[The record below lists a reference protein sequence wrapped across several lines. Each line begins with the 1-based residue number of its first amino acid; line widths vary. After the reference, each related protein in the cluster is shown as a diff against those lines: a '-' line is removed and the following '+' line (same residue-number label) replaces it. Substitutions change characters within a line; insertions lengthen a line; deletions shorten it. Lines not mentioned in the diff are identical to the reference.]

1 MASLAVEYRPKKFSD
16 VVEQDAVVKMLEGIC
31 KSDELKNRNFLLI
44 GPAGTGK
51 AQPMWSKVLTVDGFL
66 PMRQIQIGMK
76 VYTHNGNIAKIT
88 GIYPQGERD
97 IYTIYTKSGEY
108 IDVADNHLNVIV
120 QYKNSEMVE
129 QVVDTLTLLNIYNR
143 NPHNI
148 YLPVYNITD
157 HTIKQYTQ
165 ITKIMYS
172 GCYHC
177 QCIMLDHEDHTYMT
191 DGYIV
196 THNTTLGRIVSNE
209 LNDGKGEPIEIDA
222 ASHSG
227 VDNVREII
235 SQARTYPIGCKY
247 KVFILDECFPGNTPV
262 KTPEGSKSI
271 KDICIGDTVYGI
283 NGEDEVINV
292 FENRVSP
299 SNLLC
304 MVVDGKYII
313 TTKSHLFFTDE
324 GWVEAKNL
332 KVGDILYDYKYMR
345 SVWERVPK
353 ISQRSQKNLF
363 ERLRKNFAST
373 QCSEALS
380 KTKDSFVRENL
391 SHMWKNLS
399 NISECEFNNLFEEVW
414 KSVYPYTRFD
424 TETAEEYGKSLVRLC
439 LSRMWEDK
447 KITNILSSDDLQSE
461 MCNDIYEEQS
471 YSESSC
477 CLYKILSSLWEY
489 IRYDESGKENLQQGM
504 SVQTDFGISERCTK
518 SKQRKI
524 FSREQ
529 PFTKSG
535 VTCKNVRYQT
545 KEQLEPAEG
554 IAYELRKWTHLSTS
568 EAIERL
574 FRRWLGVRISC
585 SDSSWSKQSDA
596 LSYQLQIRPSLSRF
610 KIGDRGGWSGAS
622 VEFTTASIGSKESQ
636 LLRKSRVESVEVYK
650 PGDNDGLFNCCFSD
664 QELHS
669 EYVKMYDL
677 ELKNYPSYF
686 AHDVLV
692 HNCHSFSNTAW
703 QSFLKV
709 LEEGP
714 AKTVFV
720 FCTTNPEKIPA
731 TILSRVQTF
740 QLSKISLDGIY
751 SRLKYVLDSEIS
763 NGRDIKYD
771 EDTLKF
777 IAKLANGGMRDSLTL
792 LDTALTYS
800 NIINSENVSK
810 ALNLPDYDSYFELLS
825 AYAKHDNVSITKIV
839 DAVYNSGVNFTKWF
853 ERFHSFIVNIMKYIY
868 LKDINLTMI
877 PSHYIDKIQKYN
889 TNHAIICLH
898 LANVLVKLNHELKS
912 TQYLQ
917 ELALTYLCTTPKKG

>member
-31 KSDELKNRNFLLI
+31 KADELKNRNFLLI

-66 PMRQIQIGMK
+66 PMRQIQIGME

-120 QYKNSEMVE
+120 HYKNSEMVE

-143 NPHNI
+143 DPHNI

-247 KVFILDECFPGNTPV
+247 KVFILDECFHENSIISTPD
-262 KTPEGSKSI
+262 GDRRI
-271 KDICIGDTVYGI
+271 KDIRKGNIVYNMEGAA
-283 NGEDEVINV
+283 EVSNV
-292 FENRVSP
+292 FVNAVNTSRLMIIRTNKGEIVTT
-299 SNLLC
+299 
-304 MVVDGKYII
+304 VD
-313 TTKSHLFFTDE
+313 HLFFTE
-324 GWVEAKNL
+324 GGWVEARNL
-332 KVGDILYDYKYMR
+332 KMNDILPTLDLIQDKLKFIDLDLKNIEYNSVVDVIDDNIRTVPILTKNKYSSR
-345 SVWERVPK
+345 GYYTP
-353 ISQRSQKNLF
+353 NPY
-363 ERLRKNFAST
+363 
-373 QCSEALS
+373 EAYLS
-380 KTKDSFVRENL
+380 DTLNL
-391 SHMWKNLS
+391 SLDK
-399 NISECEFNNLFEEVW
+399 I
-414 KSVYPYTRFD
+414 
-424 TETAEEYGKSLVRLC
+424 EY
-439 LSRMWEDK
+439 
-447 KITNILSSDDLQSE
+447 ITNLIPFNDD
-461 MCNDIYEEQS
+461 NIDY
-471 YSESSC
+471 
-477 CLYKILSSLWEY
+477 
-489 IRYDESGKENLQQGM
+489 
-504 SVQTDFGISERCTK
+504 F
-518 SKQRKI
+518 
-524 FSREQ
+524 
-529 PFTKSG
+529 
-535 VTCKNVRYQT
+535 
-545 KEQLEPAEG
+545 
-554 IAYELRKWTHLSTS
+554 
-568 EAIERL
+568 
-574 FRRWLGVRISC
+574 
-585 SDSSWSKQSDA
+585 
-596 LSYQLQIRPSLSRF
+596 LSYFSEEDI
-610 KIGDRGGWSGAS
+610 D
-622 VEFTTASIGSKESQ
+622 SQ
-636 LLRKSRVESVEVYK
+636 
-650 PGDNDGLFNCCFSD
+650 
-664 QELHS
+664 
-669 EYVKMYDL
+669 YVMMYDL
-677 ELKNYPSYF
+677 EIDGHPSYF
-686 AHDVLV
+686 VNNVLV

-800 NIINSENVSK
+800 NVINSENVSK

-825 AYAKHDNVSITKIV
+825 AYAKHDNVNITKIV

>member
-31 KSDELKNRNFLLI
+31 KADELKNRNFLLI

-120 QYKNSEMVE
+120 QYKNNEMVE

-143 NPHNI
+143 DLHNI

-247 KVFILDECFPGNTPV
+247 KVFILDEC
-262 KTPEGSKSI
+262 
-271 KDICIGDTVYGI
+271 
-283 NGEDEVINV
+283 
-292 FENRVSP
+292 
-299 SNLLC
+299 
-304 MVVDGKYII
+304 
-313 TTKSHLFFTDE
+313 
-324 GWVEAKNL
+324 
-332 KVGDILYDYKYMR
+332 
-345 SVWERVPK
+345 
-353 ISQRSQKNLF
+353 
-363 ERLRKNFAST
+363 
-373 QCSEALS
+373 
-380 KTKDSFVRENL
+380 
-391 SHMWKNLS
+391 
-399 NISECEFNNLFEEVW
+399 
-414 KSVYPYTRFD
+414 
-424 TETAEEYGKSLVRLC
+424 
-439 LSRMWEDK
+439 
-447 KITNILSSDDLQSE
+447 
-461 MCNDIYEEQS
+461 
-471 YSESSC
+471 
-477 CLYKILSSLWEY
+477 
-489 IRYDESGKENLQQGM
+489 
-504 SVQTDFGISERCTK
+504 
-518 SKQRKI
+518 
-524 FSREQ
+524 
-529 PFTKSG
+529 
-535 VTCKNVRYQT
+535 
-545 KEQLEPAEG
+545 
-554 IAYELRKWTHLSTS
+554 
-568 EAIERL
+568 
-574 FRRWLGVRISC
+574 
-585 SDSSWSKQSDA
+585 
-596 LSYQLQIRPSLSRF
+596 
-610 KIGDRGGWSGAS
+610 
-622 VEFTTASIGSKESQ
+622 
-636 LLRKSRVESVEVYK
+636 
-650 PGDNDGLFNCCFSD
+650 
-664 QELHS
+664 
-669 EYVKMYDL
+669 
-677 ELKNYPSYF
+677 
-686 AHDVLV
+686 
-692 HNCHSFSNTAW
+692 HSFSNTAW

-731 TILSRVQTF
+731 TIISRVQTF

-800 NIINSENVSK
+800 NVINSENVSK

-825 AYAKHDNVSITKIV
+825 AYAKHDNVGITKIV